1 MHYRN
6 FTKDNIQISPLGFGC
21 IRFPILDNDSGKI
34 DEKKAIEMI
43 RYAIDSGV
51 NYIDTAYSYHQ
62 ENSEY
67 LVGKALKDG
76 YREKTY
82 VATKL
87 PCWLIKTYEDFDK
100 YLGEQLE
107 KLDIDCIDFYLLH
120 SIDKNRWK
128 NLKELDVF
136 KFLEQAKKSGKINYI
151 GFSFHDELEVFKEIV
166 DCYDW
171 DFCQIQLNY
180 VDRNYQAGEEGLEYA
195 YNKGVSV
202 VIMEPIK
209 GGKLS
214 NPSFEINELW
224 DTSEIKRTPAE
235 WALRWVLN
243 HKEVSI
249 LLSGMSTIEQVKEN
263 INTASNAKPKH
274 LSKKELEIID
284 KVTNIY
290 QEKVKVGCTGC
301 EYCLPCPKNI
311 SIPNIFEIYNEL
323 YVFDSEENSKDIYKT
338 YIEKQI
344 DALNCIECG
353 QCESMCPQNIEIRR
367 HLKDAH
373 KALIR

>member
-21 IRFPILDNDSGKI
+21 MRFPVFDDDSGKI
-34 DEKKAIEMI
+34 DEEKAIEMI

>member
-1 MHYRN
+1 MQYRN
-6 FTKDNIQISPLGFGC
+6 FTKDNLKVSSLGFGC
-21 IRFPILDNDSGKI
+21 MRLPTINNDPSAI
-34 DEKKAIEMI
+34 DEKRAIEMI
-43 RYAIDSGV
+43 RFAIDNGV
-51 NYIDTAYSYHQ
+51 NYVDTAYNYHQ
-62 ENSEY
+62 GNSEIT
-67 LVGKALKDG
+67 VGKALKDG
-76 YREKTY
+76 YRQKTY
-82 VATKL
+82 LATKS
-87 PCWLIKTYEDFDK
+87 PVWLAKSNEDFK
-100 YLGEQLE
+100 SLLNEQLK
-107 KLDIDCIDFYLLH
+107 KLDTDYIDFYLLH
-120 SIDKNRWK
+120 SLNSDSWDRIKD
-128 NLKELDVF
+128 LDVL
-136 KFLEQAKKSGKINYI
+136 KFLDEAKASGKIKYA
-151 GFSFHDELEVFKEIV
+151 GFSFHDQLDAFKEII
-166 DCYDW
+166 DSYNW

-180 VDRNYQAGEEGLEYA
+180 LDKDYQAGEEGLEYA

>member
-21 IRFPILDNDSGKI
+21 MRFPVFDDDSGKI
-34 DEKKAIEMI
+34 DEEKAIEMI
-43 RYAIDSGV
+43 RYAIDNGV

>member
-21 IRFPILDNDSGKI
+21 MRFPVFDDDSGKI
-34 DEKKAIEMI
+34 DEEKAIEMI

-263 INTASNAKPKH
+263 INTASTAKPKH

>member
-21 IRFPILDNDSGKI
+21 MRFPVFDDDSGKI
-34 DEKKAIEMI
+34 DEEKAIEMI

-263 INTASNAKPKH
+263 INTVSTAKPNH
-274 LSKKELEIID
+274 LSRQELEIID

>member
-21 IRFPILDNDSGKI
+21 MRFPVFDDDSGKI
-34 DEKKAIEMI
+34 DEEKAIEMI

-120 SIDKNRWK
+120 SIDKNRWEI
-128 NLKELDVF
+128 LKELNVF

>member
-21 IRFPILDNDSGKI
+21 MRFPVFDDDSGKI
-34 DEKKAIEMI
+34 DEEKAIEMI

-249 LLSGMSTIEQVKEN
+249 LLSGMSTI
-263 INTASNAKPKH
+263 
-274 LSKKELEIID
+274 D
-284 KVTNIY
+284 KLRKI
-290 QEKVKVGCTGC
+290 
-301 EYCLPCPKNI
+301 
-311 SIPNIFEIYNEL
+311 
-323 YVFDSEENSKDIYKT
+323 
-338 YIEKQI
+338 
-344 DALNCIECG
+344 
-353 QCESMCPQNIEIRR
+353 
-367 HLKDAH
+367 
-373 KALIR
+373 